1 VCGGFGLKP
10 RPRGFENELYDLFLA
25 NDPGMLPYLAGV
37 NAPCDIRFAS
47 GACCSLET
55 IWPGHGK
62 EFAKLGRAVYFY
74 APLLE
79 TIFWREE

>member
-1 VCGGFGLKP
+1 MSCDF
-10 RPRGFENELYDLFLA
+10 RLYVRA
-25 NDPGMLPYLAGV
+25 
-37 NAPCDIRFAS
+37 R
-47 GACCSLET
+47 CSLES
-55 IWPGHGK
+55 IWPGPGK

>member
-1 VCGGFGLKP
+1 M
-10 RPRGFENELYDLFLA
+10 
-25 NDPGMLPYLAGV
+25 NDPGVLPWMVEAGMSR
-37 NAPCDIRFAS
+37 DIQLCARA
-47 GACCSLET
+47 GCSLES